1 MSGTENIDAVSK
13 TLRLVEL
20 MAAHN
25 GELTVTQ
32 IARQLDCS
40 ISSANRFLQTL
51 EREGLVEKNPHTR
64 RYELTW
70 LLYVL
75 GARLVVND
83 PSVEKLIPVAHAVSQ
98 RFDVSVNI
106 NTMLGKEAL
115 LLFRVP
121 RFYNKDLDFLS
132 AETAPAYCT
141 SSGKVI
147 LSQLDAE
154 QLDAYFDGLQ
164 IRSFQKRQLTE
175 EDLRAAAYPAAGL
188 RGMPGGICVRRVQH
202 QLSLPGSVR
211 TSVCP
216 DADRT
221 HAGEKADH
229 PAGTA
234 EGGPADAFA
243 GIKSKGSVPFA
254 QYAPLADVR
263 LQTDSI

>member
-70 LLYVL
+70 RVYVL

-175 EDLRAAAYPAAGL
+175 EDLRAEL
-188 RGMPGGICVRRVQH
+188 QLTRRRGYAVCQEEYVSGVFSISFPYRDLSGHLYALTLIAPMREKKRITQPELLKEVRQM
-202 QLSLPGSVR
+202 LSQV
-211 TSVCP
+211 
-216 DADRT
+216 
-221 HAGEKADH
+221 
-229 PAGTA
+229 
-234 EGGPADAFA
+234 
-243 GIKSKGSVPFA
+243 
-254 QYAPLADVR
+254 
-263 LQTDSI
+263 